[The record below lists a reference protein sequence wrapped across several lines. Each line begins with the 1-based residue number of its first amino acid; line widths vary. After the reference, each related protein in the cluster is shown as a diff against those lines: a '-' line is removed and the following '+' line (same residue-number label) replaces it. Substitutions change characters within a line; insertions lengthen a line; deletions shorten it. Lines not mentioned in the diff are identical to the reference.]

1 MTFMRYNSLKI
12 GGALYIIAVFQFF
25 VFELVAE
32 TLYPGFSISN
42 NYISDLG
49 ATCSAPP
56 SIASCAVYQPS
67 ATIYDTTVFLLGL
80 MLLAGTFFVYI
91 GTRKKAYGIAA
102 LVADLAILL
111 TGLFPENTGWIH
123 AIISEFAF
131 AFTGISLILA
141 WQLAKKGGVFRYLIV
156 AFGILTLGFTFFG
169 GLSDVIGVGG
179 EEWLIVFP
187 ALLGVLALGGHLTGQ
202 DSPTRTAKR
211 KAPTQAA

>member
-1 MTFMRYNSLKI
+1 
-12 GGALYIIAVFQFF
+12 
-25 VFELVAE
+25 
-32 TLYPGFSISN
+32 
-42 NYISDLG
+42 
-49 ATCSAPP
+49 
-56 SIASCAVYQPS
+56 
-67 ATIYDTTVFLLGL
+67 

-123 AIISEFAF
+123 AIISEIAF
-131 AFTGISLILA
+131 ALTGISLILA

-169 GLSDVIGVGG
+169 GLSGVVGVGG

-202 DSPTRTAKR
+202 DLPVLEQSAK
-211 KAPTQAA
+211 